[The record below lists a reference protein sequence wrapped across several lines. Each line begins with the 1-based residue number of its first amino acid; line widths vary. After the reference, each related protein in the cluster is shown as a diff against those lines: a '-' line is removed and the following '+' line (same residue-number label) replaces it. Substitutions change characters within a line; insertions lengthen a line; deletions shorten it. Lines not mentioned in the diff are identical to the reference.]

1 MTDYTPA
8 IPNSALVREIAELTE
23 HSVTDTKAM
32 LEALEVVIASH
43 LRAGHDVRL
52 VRLGTLGVKTVPAR
66 KGKSFGVE
74 TTFPARLKVGFRASQ
89 ALKNTLENAK

>member
-8 IPNSALVREIAELTE
+8 IPASALVREIAELTE
-23 HSVTDTKAM
+23 HSAKDVKAT

-66 KGKSFGVE
+66 KGRWAF
-74 TTFPARLKVGFRASQ
+74 ARVRRSKTRWRMQNESRHPIGKR
-89 ALKNTLENAK
+89 ER

>member
-8 IPNSALVREIAELTE
+8 IPNNTLVREIAELTE
-23 HSVTDTKAM
+23 HSTKDVKST

-43 LRAGHDVRL
+43 LRAGRDVRL

-74 TTFPARLKVGFRASQ
+74 TTFPARRKVTFRGSK
-89 ALKNTLENAK
+89 ALKDTLEQDI